1 MFRKTQDKIE
11 SLERQLKWQDERMS
25 DLKSRYYDLDRK
37 IDRLAAYLGVVEV
50 VTNKIEYI
58 KKGGPERP

>member
-50 VTNKIEYI
+50 VTNKIEYT